1 MDGLKVYTV
10 TIELNILDK
19 NIIEAIK
26 KAEEIAKLNYGQL
39 KFIVEN

>member
-1 MDGLKVYTV
+1 MDGLKVYTI

-26 KAEEIAKLNYGQL
+26 KAQEIAKLNNGQL